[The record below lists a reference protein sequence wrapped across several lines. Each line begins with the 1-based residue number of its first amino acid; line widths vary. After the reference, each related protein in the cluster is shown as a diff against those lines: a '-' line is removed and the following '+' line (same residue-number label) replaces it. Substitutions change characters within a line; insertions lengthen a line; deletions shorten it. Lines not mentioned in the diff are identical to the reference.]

1 MTLILIAL
9 ASGLLFIFAARMH
22 QRRCEIVALT
32 VAESGVRNSPGTPEG
47 ISRCS
52 N

>member
-1 MTLILIAL
+1 MTLILFVL
-9 ASGLLFIFAARMH
+9 ASGLPLILAARVQ
-22 QRRCEIVALT
+22 QRRSEIVAF
-32 VAESGVRNSPGTPEG
+32 AFDESGVRNSPDTSEG

>member
-1 MTLILIAL
+1 MTLILFAIAC
-9 ASGLLFIFAARMH
+9 GLPLRFAARVH
-22 QRRCEIVALT
+22 QRRPEIVAFAF
-32 VAESGVRNSPGTPEG
+32 AESGVRNSPDTSEG

>member
-1 MTLILIAL
+1 MTLIQFTFAC
-9 ASGLLFIFAARMH
+9 GLLFTFAARVH
-22 QRRCEIVALT
+22 QRRLKIVALT
-32 VAESGVRNSPGTPEG
+32 VAESGVRNLLGTAEG

>member
-1 MTLILIAL
+1 MTLILFVL
-9 ASGLLFIFAARMH
+9 ASGLLFIIAACMH
-22 QRRCEIVALT
+22 QRRFEIVALT